1 MVRTIFTAFIIAT
14 VYSLVWPH
22 VGNNVRIDLVVLLLS
37 TSPGALDL
45 LMIIRLMKDG
55 CYSQEWSKAKR
66 SIASGELVKDA
77 RAVPSTEHAHHDLPR
92 L

>member
-22 VGNNVRIDLVVLLLS
+22 LVNNIRVDLVVLLLS

-45 LMIIRLMKDG
+45 LMIIRLNEGWVLLTGMVRGKKG
-55 CYSQEWSKAKR
+55 PLQ
-66 SIASGELVKDA
+66 
-77 RAVPSTEHAHHDLPR
+77 AVGW
-92 L
+92 